1 MGIHEGNVPCD
12 RPSYQLQCSHMINT
26 TKYSEQVNAW
36 ISIVWRIEPRNIL
49 KNDMQVCLV
58 RTSKILRYET
68 IMSAK
73 IPGDK
78 AVQFRR
84 VFRSS
89 SIAVRG
95 ERQTRTLQVSV
106 RQSRVV
112 GGRETG
118 AKTSSSALSAAEL
131 ATHGD

>member
-1 MGIHEGNVPCD
+1 
-12 RPSYQLQCSHMINT
+12 MINT
-26 TKYSEQVNAW
+26 TKSSEQVNAW

-49 KNDMQVCLV
+49 KNDLQVCLV

-78 AVQFRR
+78 AGQFRR

-89 SIAVRG
+89 SIAVG
-95 ERQTRTLQVSV
+95 ATNENSAGV
-106 RQSRVV
+106 RPSES
-112 GGRETG
+112 ETG
-118 AKTSSSALSAAEL
+118 AKTLSVAEW